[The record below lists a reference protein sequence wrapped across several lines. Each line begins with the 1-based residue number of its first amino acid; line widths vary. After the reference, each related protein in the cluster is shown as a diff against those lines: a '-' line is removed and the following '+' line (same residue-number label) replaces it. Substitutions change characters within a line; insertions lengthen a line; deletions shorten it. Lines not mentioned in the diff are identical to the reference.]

1 MPRLVLVADLRGR
14 VQDALSTFLA
24 EQTAALG
31 DVACDLAPL
40 TDELAAYV
48 AGGKR
53 LRPAFCY
60 WAYRGRGG
68 ADGEEIVR
76 AAASLELLQA
86 CALLHDDLMDAS
98 DTRRGRP
105 AAHRVFAA
113 LHTARGWAG
122 EADRFGASAT
132 ILLGDLV
139 LSWCEELLTRCGLPA
154 DVVDAGRP
162 AFDRMRSEVVA
173 GQYLD
178 LLEQARAVPSVEGA
192 LRVITY
198 KTVRYTVLGPLQ
210 LGAALAGSP
219 AGWDAASYGTPLGE
233 AFQLRDDLLGVYGDP
248 AVTGKPAGDDLR
260 EGKHSVLVALGA
272 ERGVDLTGLGT
283 ASVDVARLSAD
294 LAGCGAVEEVEE
306 MIAVRLTSALT
317 ALPTLGLTAEAT
329 TALHELAVAA
339 TTRAA

>member
-1 MPRLVLVADLRGR
+1 MVDLRGR
-14 VQDALSTFLA
+14 IQSALTAFLA

-31 DVACDLAPL
+31 DIAGDLAPL

-60 WAYRGRGG
+60 WAFRGLGG
-68 ADGEEIVR
+68 VDGEEIVR
-76 AAASLELLQA
+76 AAASLELLQT
-86 CALLHDDLMDAS
+86 CALLHDDLMDLS

-113 LHTARGWAG
+113 LHATRGWAG
-122 EADRFGASAT
+122 DADRFGASAT
-132 ILLGDLV
+132 LLLGDLV

-154 DVVDAGRP
+154 NVVDAARP

-178 LLEQARAVPSVEGA
+178 LLEQVRAVPSVAGA

-219 AGWDAASYGTPLGE
+219 GERGFAAYGTPLGE

-283 ASVDVARLSAD
+283 ASVDIDRLSAD
-294 LAGCGAVEEVEE
+294 LTKCGAVEALEE
-306 MIAVRLTSALT
+306 MISVRLDAALT

-329 TALHELAVAA
+329 TALHELALAA